1 VTAPTA
7 VRRTVV
13 VDGVRTSYLEAG
25 TGTPLL
31 LLHGGEFGG
40 NAEVC
45 WERVLPGLAQRHRV
59 LAPDLLGFGET
70 DKLIDFVDGRGR
82 RIAHLAS
89 FCRLLDLHD
98 VVVVGNSM
106 GGMLALFDA
115 AREHPVLPAAGIVSL
130 AGGGRLHSSEHTDAL
145 FDYDGSMEGMRRV
158 VRALFAGPEWPAD
171 TEYVRRRHA
180 SSIAPGAWEAVAAA
194 RFHRPQPAGEQTQN
208 EQTRPAPRP
217 GIDYAAIAVPTLV
230 VAGAEDK
237 LKPPGWADEV
247 CALIPGSRQEVVPAA
262 GHCPQIEAADTT
274 LPILLEF
281 AAALR

>member
-1 VTAPTA
+1 VTGTTAA

-25 TGTPLL
+25 EGPPLL

-45 WERVLPGLAQRHRV
+45 WERVIPGLAQRHRV

-82 RIAHLAS
+82 RIAHLGS

-115 AREHPVLPAAGIVSL
+115 ARERPVLPAAGIVSL
-130 AGGGRLHSSEHTDAL
+130 AGGGRLESSEHTDAL
-145 FDYDGSMEGMRRV
+145 FDYDGSVEGMRRI

-171 TEYVRRRHA
+171 TAYVERRHA
-180 SSIAPGAWEAVAAA
+180 ASIAPGAWEAVAAA
-194 RFHRPQPAGEQTQN
+194 RFRRPKPDDEVPA
-208 EQTRPAPRP
+208 APRA
-217 GIDYAAIAVPTLV
+217 GIDYAAVTVPTLL

-247 CALIPGSRQEVVPAA
+247 CALIPGSRQEVVPGA
-262 GHCPQIEAADTT
+262 GHCPQIEAPETT
-274 LPILLEF
+274 LPIVLGF
-281 AAALR
+281 AATLR

>member
-1 VTAPTA
+1 VTGAT
-7 VRRTVV
+7 RRTVV

-25 TGTPLL
+25 TGPPLL

-40 NAEVC
+40 GAEVC

-70 DKLIDFVDGRGR
+70 DKLVDLVDGRSR
-82 RIAHLAS
+82 RIAHLGS

-115 AREHPVLPAAGIVSL
+115 ARARPVLPAAGIVSL
-130 AGGGRLHSSEHTDAL
+130 AGGGRLASSEHTDAL
-145 FDYDGSMEGMRRV
+145 FDYDGSIEGMRRI

-171 TEYVRRRHA
+171 TAYVRRRHA

-194 RFHRPQPAGEQTQN
+194 RFRRPQLEDDQQPA
-208 EQTRPAPRP
+208 APRS

-237 LKPPGWADEV
+237 LKPAGWADEV
-247 CALIPGSRQEVVPAA
+247 CALIPGSRQEIVPGA

-274 LPILLEF
+274 LPIVLEF

>member
-1 VTAPTA
+1 MTGTTAA

-25 TGTPLL
+25 QGPPLL

-45 WERVLPGLAQRHRV
+45 WERVIPGLAEQHRV
-59 LAPDLLGFGET
+59 IAPDLLGFGET

-82 RIAHLAS
+82 RTAHLGS
-89 FCRLLDLHD
+89 FCRLLDLHE

-130 AGGGRLHSSEHTDAL
+130 AGGGRLESSEHTDAL
-145 FDYDGSMEGMRRV
+145 FDYDGSVDGMQRI
-158 VRALFAGPEWPAD
+158 VRALFAGPEWPAN
-171 TEYVRRRHA
+171 TAYVERRHA

-194 RFHRPQPAGEQTQN
+194 RFRRPKSDDGVPA
-208 EQTRPAPRP
+208 APRA
-217 GIDYAAIAVPTLV
+217 GIDYAAITVPTLL

-237 LKPPGWADEV
+237 LKPAGWADEV

-262 GHCPQIEAADTT
+262 GHCPQIEAPETT
-274 LPILLEF
+274 LPIVLEF

>member
-1 VTAPTA
+1 MTATTAA

-25 TGTPLL
+25 EGPPLL

-45 WERVLPGLAQRHRV
+45 WERVVPGLAQRHRV
-59 LAPDLLGFGET
+59 IAPDLLGFGET
-70 DKLIDFVDGRGR
+70 DKLVDFVDGRGR
-82 RIAHLAS
+82 RIAHLGS

-98 VVVVGNSM
+98 VVVAGNSM

-115 AREHPVLPAAGIVSL
+115 ARERPVLPAAGIVSL
-130 AGGGRLHSSEHTDAL
+130 AGGGRLESSEHTDAL
-145 FDYDGSMEGMRRV
+145 FDYDGSVEGMRRI

-171 TEYVRRRHA
+171 TAYVERRHA

-194 RFHRPQPAGEQTQN
+194 RFRRPKPDDEVP
-208 EQTRPAPRP
+208 PAPRP
-217 GIDYAAIAVPTLV
+217 GIDYTAITVPTLL

-237 LKPPGWADEV
+237 LKPPEWADEV
-247 CALIPGSRQEVVPAA
+247 CALIPGSRQEVVPGA
-262 GHCPQIEAADTT
+262 GHCPQIEAVDAT

>member
-1 VTAPTA
+1 MTGPTA

-25 TGTPLL
+25 QGPPLL

-40 NAEVC
+40 GAEVC

-59 LAPDLLGFGET
+59 IAPDLLGFGET

-82 RIAHLAS
+82 RIAHLAA

-130 AGGGRLHSSEHTDAL
+130 AGGGRLQSSEHTDAL
-145 FDYDGSMEGMRRV
+145 FDYDGSMEGMRRI

-171 TEYVRRRHA
+171 TGYVQRRHA

-194 RFHRPQPAGEQTQN
+194 RFRRPQPEGEPAQS
-208 EQTRPAPRP
+208 EQIPAAPRS
-217 GIDYAAIAVPTLV
+217 GMDYAAIAVPTLL

-237 LKPPGWADEV
+237 LKPAGWADEV
-247 CALIPGSRQEVVPAA
+247 CALIPGSRREVVPGA
-262 GHCPQIEAADTT
+262 GHCPQIEAVDAT
-274 LPILLEF
+274 LPILLEC

>member
-1 VTAPTA
+1 MTGVT
-7 VRRTVV
+7 RRTVV

-40 NAEVC
+40 GAEVC

-70 DKLIDFVDGRGR
+70 DKVVDFVDGRGR
-82 RIAHLAS
+82 RIAHLAA

-98 VVVVGNSM
+98 VVVIGNSM

-115 AREHPVLPAAGIVSL
+115 ARPHPVLPAAGIVSL
-130 AGGGRLHSSEHTDAL
+130 AGGGRLQSSEHTDAL
-145 FDYDGSMEGMRRV
+145 FDYDGSIEGMRRI

-171 TEYVRRRHA
+171 AEYVRRRHA

-194 RFHRPQPAGEQTQN
+194 RFRRPQTMDE
-208 EQTRPAPRP
+208 PAPRSA
-217 GIDYAAIAVPTLV
+217 IDYAAIAVPTLV

-247 CALIPGSRQEVVPAA
+247 CALIPGSRQVVVPGA

-274 LPILLEF
+274 LPIVLEF